1 MPKNSVD
8 SDLIINFLEGGDPQ
22 KYIVGVEATY
32 YEDFVYLI
40 INDPN
45 NFEKTIEKHSYT
57 PFLWVKQD
65 VFDMIYQGKRSKI
78 RSAMRESGIKVT
90 KQLDSNADGEVPDR
104 LKEGYIYLVK
114 CKNGSYSKL
123 INFFKNGGVDLFNQD
138 FRKYFVTF
146 SPAEQYLIQT
156 KKRLFKGIEDYNDTH
171 RLQFDLETEGL
182 DARTQPIFQIGIKDN
197 RGFEYVL
204 EVKGDT
210 PKEKRDSERF
220 VIKEFFR
227 IIDDIRPDIITGYN
241 SENFDWDYFEKRCD
255 RLNLDLGE
263 IAITLDPNT
272 KFKRKDSML
281 KLGGESENY
290 KQTYMWGYNI
300 LDISHSVRRAQAI
313 NSSIKKWNLKYITQ
327 FSDVAKVNRVYIP
340 GDILYK
346 TWSDP
351 NPYWFNDLDGSW
363 GKLKESMSLPEN
375 SQEVKGDY
383 IVQRYLLD
391 DLWETEQIDGIYNQA
406 AYLIA
411 KLLPT
416 TYMRSSTMG
425 TAGQWKLIMAAWS
438 YENGLAI
445 PSLDE
450 KKPFVGGLSR
460 LLEVGYARNVIK
472 LDFAALYP
480 KTQLTHSIFPSLDIS
495 GVMEGLLTYIVD
507 TRDKFKFLT
516 GTHKNKTKELR
527 DLLEKNIDK
536 LSKERIDKANGM
548 ITDESK
554 LASDYDKKQL
564 PLKIL
569 ANSFFGAYG
578 APYIFNWGDTDS
590 AEETT
595 CRGRQYLRLMVKFF
609 TEKYGFRALV
619 GDSITGRTP
628 IYIKY
633 NNTGEIDI
641 SPVRDI
647 FSNYGEIIKI
657 NGQERDFNE
666 KDFKVL
672 TKSGWSNIEYV
683 YRHKTRKHIHRIE
696 TSESVVECTSDHSLF
711 KPSGKEVK
719 PKNLKRGDSILT
731 HNHNINVENIYPEL
745 NEDKAWLIGFFIAD
759 GSSVYKNRKIK
770 RYFSKRKKSIVEHN
784 TTRSEWTL
792 SNSDYDKLL
801 KAKNILLKEFGVNA
815 SIKDYRKSS
824 NVYKLKTH
832 FVALTK
838 EFSSDC
844 YCDNR
849 LKKIPKKIL
858 NSTKEIK
865 KSFLD
870 GFCLGDGYGDTM
882 DACLSITQK
891 SQTVLAG
898 IALLSK
904 ELGNDYR
911 VVSRQDKPNVLN
923 FNYMTHNGYKINNS
937 KSEKK
942 PDEVWNN
949 YKINQ
954 DDNFVYDISS
964 DGTFVAGIGNIICHN
979 TDGFNFAI
987 PDDVDTIKYVCKATH
1002 WKTDM
1007 YEPGTELSGLE
1018 AVLAEFNETYMIGR
1032 MGLDVD
1038 DICNS
1043 TINFARK
1050 NYANDINGKVKLVG
1064 NSIKS
1069 KAMPVYIE
1077 EFLDKGIRM
1086 LLDGNGYDFIDLYY
1100 KTVDEI
1106 FNYRIPVA
1114 KIASKSKVK
1123 MTPDNYKN
1131 VYCKQKTKAGRVKAR
1146 QAHMEL
1152 ILHEEINVDLGDV
1165 IYYVNTGSAKS
1176 HSDVKKITDKATG
1189 KVEIQL
1195 NCKHIPQVQLEND
1208 PNLTT
1213 DEYNVAKYLD
1223 AFNKRIKPLLVC
1235 FEEDI
1240 RHDIIVDVYKD
1251 RKSKVVKLKDRSV
1264 FTEKQCKLIA
1274 GKPFNESDQDT
1285 YEALMRMEDKEI
1297 AFWSRVNKLPNNME
1311 QDEWDNI
1318 KLDWK
1323 IRSEQEINDSISY
1336 EKNLFHEIIQR
1347 LEIHEINEIVEHG
1360 ELYGELRLL
1369 GSIHLN
1375 EDSSLDIVSNK
1386 NNVVI
1391 GSFEDLFKF
1400 KKEAEERRI
1409 YYNTIEHSDVDLYQ
1423 SWLDYQEVVNS
1434 GSTVEDIT
1442 SITNE
1447 ISNIEV
1453 DAVIINNEYIKEI
1466 EDYLINHKWEK
1477 GSDNQWVMDDWDY
1490 NKTGSITL
1498 EDAYELEKIKQKV
1511 LTEIKNSKVGDKN
1524 LVLKTPIEEEDI
1536 VEELEDDEEWN
1547 F

>member
-40 INDPN
+40 INDPDKP
-45 NFEKTIEKHSYT
+45 EKTIEKHSYT

-65 VFDMIYQGKRSKI
+65 VFDMIYEGKRSRIKN
-78 RSAMRESGIKVT
+78 AMRESGIKVK
-90 KQLDSNADGEVPDR
+90 KQIDSNADGEIPDR
-104 LKEGYIYLVK
+104 LKDGYIYLVE

-272 KFKRKDSML
+272 KFRRKDSML

-363 GKLKESMSLPEN
+363 GKLKEGMSLPEN

-619 GDSITGRTP
+619 
-628 IYIKY
+628 
-633 NNTGEIDI
+633 
-641 SPVRDI
+641 
-647 FSNYGEIIKI
+647 
-657 NGQERDFNE
+657 
-666 KDFKVL
+666 
-672 TKSGWSNIEYV
+672 
-683 YRHKTRKHIHRIE
+683 
-696 TSESVVECTSDHSLF
+696 
-711 KPSGKEVK
+711 
-719 PKNLKRGDSILT
+719 
-731 HNHNINVENIYPEL
+731 
-745 NEDKAWLIGFFIAD
+745 
-759 GSSVYKNRKIK
+759 
-770 RYFSKRKKSIVEHN
+770 
-784 TTRSEWTL
+784 
-792 SNSDYDKLL
+792 
-801 KAKNILLKEFGVNA
+801 
-815 SIKDYRKSS
+815 
-824 NVYKLKTH
+824 
-832 FVALTK
+832 
-838 EFSSDC
+838 
-844 YCDNR
+844 
-849 LKKIPKKIL
+849 
-858 NSTKEIK
+858 
-865 KSFLD
+865 
-870 GFCLGDGYGDTM
+870 M
-882 DACLSITQK
+882 D
-891 SQTVLAG
+891 
-898 IALLSK
+898 
-904 ELGNDYR
+904 
-911 VVSRQDKPNVLN
+911 
-923 FNYMTHNGYKINNS
+923 
-937 KSEKK
+937 
-942 PDEVWNN
+942 
-949 YKINQ
+949 
-954 DDNFVYDISS
+954 
-964 DGTFVAGIGNIICHN
+964 
-979 TDGFNFAI
+979 TDGANFAI
-987 PDDVDTIKYVCKATH
+987 PDNVDDIRYVCNGTH
-1002 WKTDM
+1002 WKTNM
-1007 YEPGTELSGLE
+1007 YEAGTELSGLE

-1050 NYANDINGKVKLVG
+1050 NYANDIGSKIKLVG

-1086 LLDGNGYDFIDLYY
+1086 LLDGNGYDFIDHYY
-1100 KTVDEI
+1100 KTVDNI
-1106 FNYRIPVA
+1106 FNYKIPVA

-1123 MTPDNYKN
+1123 ITPDNYKN

-1176 HSDVKKITDKATG
+1176 HSDVKKITDKETG

-1195 NCKHIPQVQLEND
+1195 NCKHIPQDQLEND

-1235 FEEDI
+1235 FDEEI
-1240 RHDIIVDVYKD
+1240 RHDIIIDVYKD
-1251 RKSKVVKLKDRSV
+1251 RKTKVVKLKEKSV

-1386 NNVVI
+1386 NNFVI

>member
-40 INDPN
+40 INDPDKP
-45 NFEKTIEKHSYT
+45 EKTIEKHSYT

-65 VFDMIYQGKRSKI
+65 VFDMIYEGKRSRIKN
-78 RSAMRESGIKVT
+78 AMRESGIKVK
-90 KQLDSNADGEVPDR
+90 KQIDSNADGEIPDR
-104 LKEGYIYLVK
+104 LKDGYIYLVE

-182 DARTQPIFQIGIKDN
+182 DARTQPVFQIGIKDN

-272 KFKRKDSML
+272 KFRRKDSML

-363 GKLKESMSLPEN
+363 GKLKEGMSLPEN

-619 GDSITGRTP
+619 
-628 IYIKY
+628 
-633 NNTGEIDI
+633 
-641 SPVRDI
+641 
-647 FSNYGEIIKI
+647 
-657 NGQERDFNE
+657 
-666 KDFKVL
+666 
-672 TKSGWSNIEYV
+672 
-683 YRHKTRKHIHRIE
+683 
-696 TSESVVECTSDHSLF
+696 
-711 KPSGKEVK
+711 
-719 PKNLKRGDSILT
+719 
-731 HNHNINVENIYPEL
+731 
-745 NEDKAWLIGFFIAD
+745 
-759 GSSVYKNRKIK
+759 
-770 RYFSKRKKSIVEHN
+770 
-784 TTRSEWTL
+784 
-792 SNSDYDKLL
+792 
-801 KAKNILLKEFGVNA
+801 
-815 SIKDYRKSS
+815 
-824 NVYKLKTH
+824 
-832 FVALTK
+832 
-838 EFSSDC
+838 
-844 YCDNR
+844 
-849 LKKIPKKIL
+849 
-858 NSTKEIK
+858 
-865 KSFLD
+865 
-870 GFCLGDGYGDTM
+870 M
-882 DACLSITQK
+882 D
-891 SQTVLAG
+891 
-898 IALLSK
+898 
-904 ELGNDYR
+904 
-911 VVSRQDKPNVLN
+911 
-923 FNYMTHNGYKINNS
+923 
-937 KSEKK
+937 
-942 PDEVWNN
+942 
-949 YKINQ
+949 
-954 DDNFVYDISS
+954 
-964 DGTFVAGIGNIICHN
+964 
-979 TDGFNFAI
+979 TDGANFAI
-987 PDDVDTIKYVCKATH
+987 PDNVDDIRYVCNGTH
-1002 WKTDM
+1002 WKTNM
-1007 YEPGTELSGLE
+1007 YEAGTELSGLE

-1050 NYANDINGKVKLVG
+1050 NYANDIGSKIKLVG

-1086 LLDGNGYDFIDLYY
+1086 LLDGNGYDFIDHYY
-1100 KTVDEI
+1100 KTVDNI
-1106 FNYRIPVA
+1106 FNYKIPVA

-1123 MTPDNYKN
+1123 ITPDNYKN

-1176 HSDVKKITDKATG
+1176 HSDVKKITDKETG

-1195 NCKHIPQVQLEND
+1195 NCKHIPQDQLEND

-1235 FEEDI
+1235 FDEEI
-1240 RHDIIVDVYKD
+1240 RHDIIIDVYKD
-1251 RKSKVVKLKDRSV
+1251 RKTKVVKLKEKSV

-1386 NNVVI
+1386 NNFVI